1 MKKTTSPSD
10 PTTSQPGSRERMRLR
25 RLTLRRLTPSE
36 MNGVIGGARIEP
48 TGEPMECHT
57 IVPTSR
63 GE

>member
-10 PTTSQPGSRERMRLR
+10 PTTSQTGPRDRMRLR

-57 IVPTSR
+57 VVTFR
-63 GE
+63 R